1 MNVNARPEDI
11 GRLETPQIDTHPED
25 RERLESPQEIA
36 EATAGAKR
44 TTFASLKKLERAR
57 ELVRAL
63 AVAQTNA
70 TLYPASHPLVGQ
82 SIEELVAA
90 VAAVVQMGFEEITVN
105 VYKGTLF
112 VEDHVLPE
120 ESVTYRKL
128 IEELLAR
135 GISALTLT
143 ATFST
148 ADAKA
153 FIELLAADSIRDIE
167 AAQSF
172 LEARQAV
179 NVHVSE
185 TTALDEMAEA
195 TTPEAKAR
203 ARSEYDAGLQ
213 VMRDVETQAKLGRVF
228 EVEPLQRLVN
238 TLLNSLFLDP
248 AAVLGLTAIKS
259 HDDYTLNH
267 SINVCILSLS
277 LGAALGLD
285 QESLHS
291 LGLSALLYDLGKV
304 RIPEDIL
311 NKESPLT
318 ADEWQVIKSHAA
330 EGADLLKRIQLVDQ
344 MPMIVAYEH
353 HQRHDLQGYP
363 EPRGQTEQHLFSKVV
378 ALCDAYD
385 AMTTSR
391 PFRREIRPDKALAVL
406 MQGRGKAYDPSLT
419 KTFVAM
425 LGIYPMGAV
434 VRMDDGSTAIVY
446 RVNRDDLLRP
456 RVKVLVDGAGRWLEE
471 PEILDLRLVDST
483 TGSWARSIAEC
494 VPAADAGIDDV
505 WDYL

>member
-1 MNVNARPEDI
+1 VSDEHDTE
-11 GRLETPQIDTHPED
+11 RLETP
-25 RERLESPQEIA
+25 A
-36 EATAGAKR
+36 EMADATAAAKR
-44 TTFASLKKLERAR
+44 TPFAGGKKLERAR

-63 AVAQTNA
+63 AVVQTNGS
-70 TLYPASHPLVGQ
+70 LYPPAHPLVSQ
-82 SIEELVAA
+82 SIDELVAA
-90 VAAVVQMGFEEITVN
+90 AAAVMDMGFEALTVN

-120 ESVTYRKL
+120 ESVTFRRL
-128 IEELLAR
+128 IEELLNR
-135 GISALTLT
+135 GISALTLDLG
-143 ATFST
+143 FNEK
-148 ADAKA
+148 DAKA
-153 FIELLAADSIRDIE
+153 LMELLADTTVGDIV
-167 AAQSF
+167 AAQQF
-172 LEARQAV
+172 LEQRGAASV
-179 NVHVSE
+179 VVSE
-185 TTALDEMAEA
+185 TTTLDESA
-195 TTPEAKAR
+195 TEGTPEQKA
-203 ARSEYDAGLQ
+203 ALRSAYDAG
-213 VMRDVETQAKLGRVF
+213 VTAMRDVETQVKLGKVF
-228 EVEPLQRLVN
+228 EVDALQKLINSLLN
-238 TLLNSLFLDP
+238 TLFSDP

-277 LGAALGLD
+277 LGAQLGLD
-285 QESLHS
+285 KESLHS

-318 ADEWQVIKSHAA
+318 AEEWTVIKSHAT

-363 EPRGQTEQHLFSKVV
+363 EPSASGEQHLFSKVV

-406 MQGRGKAYDPSLT
+406 MQGRGKAYDPALT
-419 KTFVAM
+419 KSFVAL

-434 VRMDDGSTAIVY
+434 VRLDDGATGCVY

-456 RVKVLVDGAGRWLEE
+456 RVKMLIDASGAWLDE
-471 PEILDLRLVDST
+471 PQVLDLRVVDPA
-483 TGSWARSIAEC
+483 TGTWARSIEEC
-494 VPAADAGIDDV
+494 IPAAEAGIDDV

>member
-1 MNVNARPEDI
+1 VTDV
-11 GRLETPQIDTHPED
+11 QQDQD
-25 RERLESPQEIA
+25 RLESPDEMA
-36 EATAGAKR
+36 EATTTAKR
-44 TTFASLKKLERAR
+44 TPFASARKLERAR
-57 ELVRAL
+57 ELVRAI

-70 TLYPASHPLVGQ
+70 TLYPAAHPLVAQ
-82 SIEELVAA
+82 SIEELVSA
-90 VAAVVQMGFEEITVN
+90 VAGVTAMGFDAITVN

-128 IEELLAR
+128 VEELLAR
-135 GISALTLT
+135 GISALTLDL
-143 ATFST
+143 AFGEK
-148 ADAKA
+148 DAQA
-153 FIELLAADSIRDIE
+153 FVALLAASDVTDIG
-167 AAQSF
+167 AAQQF
-172 LEARQAV
+172 LEAHGAGAV
-179 NVHVSE
+179 LVSE
-185 TTALDEMAEA
+185 TTALDETAAEG
-195 TTPEAKAR
+195 TPEKKAEM
-203 ARSEYDAGLQ
+203 RSAYDAGIQ
-213 VMRDVETQAKLGRVF
+213 AMKDVETQLKLGRVF

-238 TLLNSLFLDP
+238 SLLNNLFTDP

-277 LGAALGLD
+277 LGAQLGLD
-285 QESLHS
+285 KESLHS

-304 RIPEDIL
+304 RVPEDIL

-318 ADEWQVIKSHAA
+318 ADEWSIIKSHAS
-330 EGADLLKRIQLVDQ
+330 EGADLLKRIQLTDQ

-353 HQRHDLQGYP
+353 HQRHDMQGYP
-363 EPRGQTEQHLFSKVV
+363 EPRGATEQHLFSKVV

-406 MQGRGKAYDPSLT
+406 MQGRGKAYDPALT
-419 KTFVAM
+419 KSFVAM

-434 VRMDDGSTAIVY
+434 VRMDDGSTGVVY

-456 RVKVLVDGAGRWLEE
+456 RVKVLIDTAGRWLEE
-471 PEILDLRLVDST
+471 PQVVDLRLIDST
-483 TGSWARSIAEC
+483 TGAWARSIDAC
-494 VPAADAGIDDV
+494 IPAAEAGIDDV